1 MSSRRTRILIPTT
14 LAVVVLCPIPAV
26 AAASSLLSGYGGPG
40 QGNQAILGSALLNG
54 PSNRGGGG
62 SAGGGGSTGAGGSSG
77 AQSGTSGGVQE
88 ARSNGAVS
96 RASRPSG
103 RSAKGKAGHPQAAV
117 SRAYPNGPLSM
128 TRESGGSAM
137 LGLSGKDV
145 IYIILAL
152 GALVLTAALTRQLTR
167 GHGGRGGAGAKGMR
181 SGTRG
186 TE

>member
-62 SAGGGGSTGAGGSSG
+62 SAGAGGSSG

-128 TRESGGSAM
+128 TRESGGSAT